1 MKPNII
7 KLTVIKDLY
16 FYEVPTLI
24 FCQDERQSNF
34 IFVLLD
40 EDKLEYVGKKVNVE
54 DVSLFLEGQMDLK
67 PLFENT
73 GTNFYIGSYGN
84 KGEFNAVLFQGI
96 YSDDL
101 LPEEGLMLLSKESDL
116 ASTIKKDIVNRML
129 NGSSKSNV
137 GKLERVTQN
146 RVVALFYN
154 ELKYRY
160 LGNWEEREDN
170 RNIEEDILTAWLT
183 KKRYSQNLI
192 GKALYEFSR
201 VANDQSKSLYSVNK
215 EVYSMLRYG
224 VTVQPEIIGQ
234 KKPTVWLIDWENPLE
249 NDFAIAEEVTIKGIH
264 KKRPDIVLYVNGIAL
279 GVLELKRSTVS
290 IPEGI
295 RQNLDNQKH
304 IFIKPFFSTI
314 QYVMAGND
322 IEGIAYG
329 AIETKE
335 KYFWKWKEV
344 NEEINKNDA
353 YLLQL
358 TKPIRDRAAKYDYP
372 LDKNIVELL
381 NKERFIEL
389 LHDFIV
395 YDRGIKKIGR
405 PNQYFGVKAAQEN
418 IRKKEGG
425 IIWHTQGSGKSLT
438 MVWLTKWIREYNPNG
453 RVLII
458 TDREELDEQIE
469 KVYNGVSEKI
479 YRCLPKDGKSGG
491 NVLLEKLNDT
501 SPWLMCSLIHKFGGK
516 EEVDEKDMDAYL
528 QDLRSSIPSDFKAK
542 GDIYVFVDECHR
554 TQSGKLH
561 EAMKGFLPN
570 ALFIGFTG
578 TPLLKVDKQTSLE
591 VFGKYIHTYKFDEAV
606 SDKTVLDLRYEARDI
621 EQKITSLEKIDEW
634 FDLKTSG
641 LTEFAKTE
649 LKQKW
654 GTMKKVFSSK
664 SRLEK
669 IVIDIMMDM
678 EKKERLQN
686 GRGNAM
692 LVSDSIYNACRYYE
706 LFQNA
711 GLKNCAIIT
720 SFIPTH
726 ADIKGEETGEG
737 YTEKLQRFEIY
748 RKMLANY
755 FNKDPDT
762 AINKVEQFETD
773 VKKKFVE
780 EPAQM
785 KLMIVVNKLLT
796 GFDAPP
802 ATYLYIDKK
811 LRDHG
816 LFQAVCRVNRLDGDD
831 KDYGYII
838 DYMDLFDSLK
848 SAFHDY
854 TSGAFDAYEKSDVE
868 GLLKDRLKK
877 GKERL
882 DEALEAIKALCEPV
896 EPPKD
901 TLAYIRY
908 FCGKNTENPDEL
920 KDTEPTRVALYK
932 LTIALIRA
940 YANIADEMKGA
951 GYTEKETE
959 QIKNDIKHFENLRKE
974 IQLVSGDYI
983 DLKQYEPAMRH
994 LIDSYIGAEESRLLA
1009 NFDDMSLVELLVEKG
1024 NDALKGLPKNIQGDK
1039 DAMAETIENNLR
1051 KVIIEESP
1059 TNPMYYEKMSVL
1071 LDELIKM
1078 RKEATLKYEKYLQA
1092 IIALS
1097 GMVKKPNTTTEY
1109 PASLNTA
1116 TKRNLYDNL
1125 DKNEALAIDLDQ
1137 KLLSSMQDRWRDNK
1151 IKMKI
1156 VRLAIEEVL
1165 KQYGI
1170 TDENE
1175 IHRIF
1180 DLVKNQRDY

>member
-1 MKPNII
+1 MSEI
-7 KLTVIKDLY
+7 
-16 FYEVPTLI
+16 
-24 FCQDERQSNF
+24 
-34 IFVLLD
+34 
-40 EDKLEYVGKKVNVE
+40 GKK
-54 DVSLFLEGQMDLK
+54 
-67 PLFENT
+67 
-73 GTNFYIGSYGN
+73 
-84 KGEFNAVLFQGI
+84 
-96 YSDDL
+96 
-101 LPEEGLMLLSKESDL
+101 
-116 ASTIKKDIVNRML
+116 
-129 NGSSKSNV
+129 
-137 GKLERVTQN
+137 ERETQN
-146 RVVALFYN
+146 RVVALFQN
-154 ELKYRY
+154 ELKYDY
-160 LGNWEEREDN
+160 LGNWEELEN
-170 RNIEEDILTAWLT
+170 NSNVEEEILSNWLLN
-183 KKRYSQNLI
+183 KKRYSKNLVE
-192 GKALYEFSR
+192 KALYEFCK
-201 VANDQSKSLYSVNK
+201 VVNDQSRSLYDVNK

-224 VTVQPEIIGQ
+224 INVQPEIGHN
-234 KKPTVWLIDWENPLE
+234 KETVWLIDWKNPLE

-264 KKRPDIVLYVNGIAL
+264 KKRPDIVLYINGIAL

-290 IPEGI
+290 ISEGI

-304 IFIKPFFSTI
+304 IFIKPFFSTV

-322 IEGIAYG
+322 IEGIAHA

-335 KYFWKWKEV
+335 KYFLKWKEV
-344 NEEINKNDA
+344 SEEINKNDF
-353 YLLQL
+353 YLLQI

-395 YDRGIKKIGR
+395 YDRGIKKLCR
-405 PNQYFGVKAAQEN
+405 HNQYFGTKAAQDH
-418 IRKKEGG
+418 IKRKEGG

-469 KVYNGVSEKI
+469 KVYKGVSENI
-479 YRCLPKDGKSGG
+479 YRTKSGKD
-491 NVLLEKLNDT
+491 LLNILNDN
-501 SPWLMCSLIHKFGGK
+501 SPWLMCSLVHKFGGK
-516 EEVDEKDMDAYL
+516 EEGDVDAYL
-528 QDLRSSIPSDFKAK
+528 QELKSSIPTDFRAK

-561 EAMKGFLPN
+561 DAMKGFLPN

-578 TPLLKVDKQTSLE
+578 TPLLKADKQKSIE
-591 VFGKYIHTYKFDEAV
+591 IFGKYIHTYKFDEAV
-606 SDKTVLDLRYEARDI
+606 SDNVVLDLRYEARDI
-621 EQKITSLEKIDEW
+621 EQNITSMDKIDEW
-634 FDLKTSG
+634 FDLKTKG
-641 LTEFAKTE
+641 LTDLAKAE
-649 LKQKW
+649 LKQNW
-654 GTMKKVFSSK
+654 GTLKKVFSSK

-669 IVIDIMMDM
+669 IVMDIMMDM
-678 EKKERLQN
+678 AKKERLQN

-706 LFQNA
+706 LFKNA
-711 GLKNCAIIT
+711 GLNNCAIVT
-720 SFIPTH
+720 SFVPTH

-737 YTEKLQRFEIY
+737 YTEKLKRFEIY
-748 RKMLANY
+748 QKMLAEY
-755 FNKDPDT
+755 FNESPEE
-762 AINKVEQFETD
+762 AIKKVEQFEKE
-773 VKKKFVE
+773 VKAKFVD

-785 KLMIVVNKLLT
+785 KLLIVVNKLLT
-796 GFDAPP
+796 GFDAPS

-811 LRDHG
+811 MQDHG

-848 SAFHDY
+848 DAFTDY
-854 TSGAFDAYEKSDVE
+854 TSGAFDAYEKADVE

-882 DEALEAIKALCEPV
+882 DEALESIKALCESV

-901 TLAYIRY
+901 SLAHIRY
-908 FCGKNTENPDEL
+908 FCGKNTENHDEL
-920 KDTEPTRVALYK
+920 KDTEPRRVSLYK

-940 YANIADEMKGA
+940 YANIADEMKEA
-951 GYTEKETE
+951 GYTDKETE
-959 QIKNDIKHFENLRKE
+959 QIKADIKHFENLRKE
-974 IQLVSGDYI
+974 IQLASGDYI

-994 LIDSYIGAEESRLLA
+994 LIDSYIGAEESRMLA

-1024 NDALKGLPKNIQGDK
+1024 NDAIKDLPKNIKGNK

-1071 LDELIKM
+1071 LDELIKL
-1078 RKEATLKYEKYLQA
+1078 RKEATLEYEKYLQE

-1097 GMVKKPNTTTEY
+1097 KKVKKPNTTSEY
-1109 PASLNTA
+1109 PASLNTNA
-1116 TKRNLYDNL
+1116 RRALFDNL
-1125 DKNEALAIDLDQ
+1125 GKVETLASELDQ
-1137 KLLSSMQDRWRDNK
+1137 IILTTKKDGWRDNIQK
-1151 IKMKI
+1151 LRA
-1156 VRLAIEEVL
+1156 VRIAIAIVL
-1165 KQYGI
+1165 KKNGI
-1170 TDENE
+1170 TEDSE

-1180 DLVKNQRDY
+1180 DLVKNQREY

>member
-1 MKPNII
+1 MSNI
-7 KLTVIKDLY
+7 
-16 FYEVPTLI
+16 
-24 FCQDERQSNF
+24 
-34 IFVLLD
+34 
-40 EDKLEYVGKKVNVE
+40 GKK
-54 DVSLFLEGQMDLK
+54 
-67 PLFENT
+67 
-73 GTNFYIGSYGN
+73 
-84 KGEFNAVLFQGI
+84 
-96 YSDDL
+96 
-101 LPEEGLMLLSKESDL
+101 
-116 ASTIKKDIVNRML
+116 
-129 NGSSKSNV
+129 
-137 GKLERVTQN
+137 ERETQN
-146 RVVALFYN
+146 RVVALFQN

-160 LGNWEEREDN
+160 LGNWEEREN
-170 RNIEEDILTAWLT
+170 NGNVEEEILTAWLT
-183 KKRYSQNLI
+183 KKGYSENLI
-192 GKALYEFSR
+192 GKALYEFGKA
-201 VANDQSKSLYSVNK
+201 ANDQSKSLYDVNK

-224 VTVQPEIIGQ
+224 VNVQSEIGQ
-234 KKPTVWLIDWENPLE
+234 NKETVWLIDWKEWWK

-264 KKRPDIVLYVNGIAL
+264 NKRPDIVLYVNGIAL

-290 IPEGI
+290 ISEGI
-295 RQNLDNQKH
+295 RQNLDSQKH

-329 AIETKE
+329 AIDTKE
-335 KYFWKWKEV
+335 NYFWKWKEV
-344 NEEINKNDA
+344 SEDINKNDA

-358 TKPIRDRAAKYDYP
+358 TKPIRGSAAQYDYS

-395 YDRGIKKIGR
+395 YDRGIKKLCR
-405 PNQYFGVKAAQEN
+405 PNQYFGVKAAQDF
-418 IRKKEGG
+418 IKRREGG

-479 YRCLPKDGKSGG
+479 YRTKSGKD
-491 NVLLEKLNDT
+491 LLNKLNDN
-501 SPWLMCSLIHKFGGK
+501 SPWLLCSLVHKFGGK
-516 EEVDEKDMDAYL
+516 EEGDVDAYL
-528 QDLRSSIPSDFKAK
+528 QELKKSIPTDFKAK

-561 EAMKGFLPN
+561 DAMKGFLPN
-570 ALFIGFTG
+570 ALFVGFTG
-578 TPLLKVDKQTSLE
+578 TPLLKADKQTSLE
-591 VFGKYIHTYKFDEAV
+591 VFGRYIHTYKFDEAV
-606 SDKTVLDLRYEARDI
+606 RDKTVLDLRYEARDV

-634 FDLKTSG
+634 FELKTRG

-654 GTMKKVFSSK
+654 GTLKKVFSSK

-686 GRGNAM
+686 GRGNAL

-706 LFQNA
+706 LFQSA

-720 SFIPTH
+720 SFVPTH

-737 YTEKLQRFEIY
+737 YTEKLHRFEIY
-748 RKMLANY
+748 RKMLAYY
-755 FNKDPDT
+755 FNEDPDT
-762 AINKVEQFETD
+762 AINKVEQFEKE

-785 KLMIVVNKLLT
+785 KLLIVVGKLLT

-802 ATYLYIDKK
+802 ATYLYIDKNLK
-811 LRDHG
+811 DHG
-816 LFQAVCRVNRLDGDD
+816 LFQAVCRVNRLDGED

-848 SAFHDY
+848 HAFKDY

-877 GKERL
+877 GKESL

-901 TLAYIRY
+901 TLAHIRY
-908 FCGKNTENPDEL
+908 FCGKNTENPDDL
-920 KDTEPTRVALYK
+920 KDTEPRRVALYK
-932 LTIALIRA
+932 LTITLIRA
-940 YANIADEMKGA
+940 YANIADEMKEA
-951 GYTEKETE
+951 GFTVKETE
-959 QIKNDIKHFENLRKE
+959 HIKNDIKHFENLRKE
-974 IQLVSGDYI
+974 IQLASGDYI

-994 LIDSYIGAEESRLLA
+994 LIDSYIGAEESRMLA
-1009 NFDDMSLVELLVEKG
+1009 NFDDLSLVELLVEKG
-1024 NDALKGLPKNIQGDK
+1024 KDALKDVPENIRSNK

-1051 KVIIEESP
+1051 RVIIEESP

-1071 LDELIKM
+1071 LDELIK
-1078 RKEATLKYEKYLQA
+1078 RRREATLEYEKYLNE

-1097 GMVKKPNTTTEY
+1097 RKVKKPNTATEY
-1109 PASLNTA
+1109 PASLNTNA
-1116 TKRNLYDNL
+1116 KRALYDNL
-1125 DKNEALAIDLDQ
+1125 GKNEELAIELDH
-1137 KLLSSMQDRWRDNK
+1137 KIMTTKKDVWRDNK
-1151 IKMKI
+1151 IKTREVEYVIK
-1156 VRLAIEEVL
+1156 EVL
-1165 KQYGI
+1165 DTFQIKEPDVAYI
-1170 TDENE
+1170 IE
-1175 IHRIF
+1175 
-1180 DLVKNQRDY
+1180 LVKNQKDY